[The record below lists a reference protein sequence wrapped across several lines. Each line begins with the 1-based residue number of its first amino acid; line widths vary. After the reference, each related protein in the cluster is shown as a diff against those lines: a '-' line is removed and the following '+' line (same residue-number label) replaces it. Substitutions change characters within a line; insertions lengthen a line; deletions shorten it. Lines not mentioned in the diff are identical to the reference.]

1 MDDGSYC
8 ITIKNVAYKFELSDS
23 RLYYIPKQG
32 KNIST
37 YGLNNDR
44 IETPQVLVITRKNGI
59 PLFALEPDKND
70 EKQFAILTAQQLY
83 DDLKYQWFEPLAD
96 NYRKLIWLNEE
107 SFIENSEAYS
117 AYKHFTWDDIIKFAL
132 KDRMMIA
139 YYSGLWG
146 DWKKRK
152 KGGAEYLLVMVNK
165 KPYWTD
171 AIGQIPFSVDCMRD
185 NIIKCQ
191 GNYDMAIKQTIL
203 TGMKWGDGEINGEED
218 NTNSYD
224 NHMILRGCLWSRK
237 KFSYREKKNHDDSV
251 FSIVEEISGNF
262 EEILESK
269 ITEEEMD
276 AYAQWKYQK

>member
-1 MDDGSYC
+1 
-8 ITIKNVAYKFELSDS
+8 
-23 RLYYIPKQG
+23 
-32 KNIST
+32 
-37 YGLNNDR
+37 
-44 IETPQVLVITRKNGI
+44 
-59 PLFALEPDKND
+59 
-70 EKQFAILTAQQLY
+70 
-83 DDLKYQWFEPLAD
+83 
-96 NYRKLIWLNEE
+96 
-107 SFIENSEAYS
+107 
-117 AYKHFTWDDIIKFAL
+117 
-132 KDRMMIA
+132 
-139 YYSGLWG
+139 
-146 DWKKRK
+146 
-152 KGGAEYLLVMVNK
+152 MVNK

-203 TGMKWGDGEINGEED
+203 TGMKWGAGEINGEED

-276 AYAQWKYQK
+276 AYAQWKYHK